1 MRKSTLTTPWITFAT
16 SIFLLM
22 PVAIAHS
29 QPVVEFEEELDF
41 SRPEAWAMKY
51 FGSMNLLT
59 GFGSPRPT
67 RTGSIDLGL
76 EIDWVPSLSDAERTV
91 GFEGTK
97 RDDLNKTSV
106 FIRPWFVFGLPND
119 FSLTLTYVPPVN
131 AFGVKPHLLGAAIG
145 RPVYQGERWRL
156 GLRGYG
162 QFGTIEG
169 DFTCDEDTVAA
180 GSDPIRNPFDCR
192 EISED
197 KHTLRSFGVEVSSAF
212 RADTAGKLEPYV
224 GVAFNYMDADFQV
237 NARYSGLIDRTLLLA
252 NGFTVSFTGGVSY
265 AVTERFSISG
275 EVFYS
280 PLDVIR
286 PPSTTSQNDGLFNIR
301 SLITYR
307 IR

>member
-1 MRKSTLTTPWITFAT
+1 MRELTLATRCITLAT
-16 SIFLLM
+16 SIFFLM
-22 PVAIAHS
+22 PVVIAHA

-59 GFGSPRPT
+59 GFGSPHPIPAGT
-67 RTGSIDLGL
+67 IDIGL
-76 EIDWVPSLSDAERTV
+76 ELDWVPSLNDAQRTV

-97 RDDLNKTSV
+97 LEDLNKTSV

-119 FSLTLTYVPPVN
+119 VSLTLTYVPPVN
-131 AFGVKPHLLGAAIG
+131 AFGVKPHLFGAAIG
-145 RPVYQGERWRL
+145 RPVYQGEKWRL

-169 DFTCDEDTVAA
+169 AFTCDEETVAA
-180 GSDPIRNPFDCR
+180 GSDPVRNPFDCR
-192 EISED
+192 EVSED
-197 KHTLRSFGVEVSSAF
+197 RYTLGSFGVEVSSAF
-212 RADTAGKLEPYV
+212 RADAAGKLEPYV
-224 GVAFNYMDADFQV
+224 GVALNYLDADFQV

-252 NGFTVSFTGGVSY
+252 DGFTESFTGGVSY
-265 AVTERFSISG
+265 AITERFSISG
-275 EVFYS
+275 EVFDS

-286 PPSTTSQNDGLFNIR
+286 PPSNASQNDGLLNIR